1 MEPAMWPGDLTARLA
16 EIADRADFSILDPD
30 LLIRTHRTRRRRRIV
45 LSSAALA
52 LTLAGSATALLIA
65 QTGDGKDKLTPSTS
79 RLPAPTPALT
89 ASPALSGY
97 KARLAVIAGEYAK
110 SQGVGVSSAK
120 AVMTNCRGAAAK
132 TCIQVTGTD
141 VSGPPHIWLMAIV
154 TDRVFTCRSCKGMGF
169 FPPSTNIAVALD
181 ADTWKDLGSGIGGK
195 FAIDIA
201 AVGEPVQIV
210 G

>member
-1 MEPAMWPGDLTARLA
+1 MEPAMWPGDLAARLA

-30 LLIRTHRTRRRRRIV
+30 LLIRMHRTRRRRRIV

-65 QTGDGKDKLTPSTS
+65 QTGDGRDKLTPVTS
-79 RLPAPTPALT
+79 GATPAPTTSLS

-110 SQGVGVSSAK
+110 SQGVGVASAK

-132 TCIQVTGTD
+132 TCLQVTGTD
-141 VSGPPHIWLMAIV
+141 ISGPPHIWLMAIV

-169 FPPSTNIAVALD
+169 QPSSNIAVALD
-181 ADTWKDLGSGIGGK
+181 ADTWKDLGSGIGGRI
-195 FAIDIA
+195 AIDIA